1 MGATTSTST
10 ERRLRDAFL
19 IRAFNAGSDSIARL
33 RAEFRRLSATATCVT
48 GSDVRALLACS
59 GIEVGETLFQRIH
72 AHLFAGGSATAPL
85 STAHTALRA
94 LGPQRADEG
103 SVGGGELAATAKP
116 GAALGTTVGT
126 ACATVGA
133 DVSIAG
139 VHAAPLP
146 GVVALVAENSALREA
161 LFDSEQRNEQLA
173 TTLQCALAQI
183 AVMERKL
190 EGVMADAVQEYGH
203 EHSAAACTTRA
214 GRSDIDTDSGGSSA
228 NVCSNGSSDGSFA
241 MRLFPPAAA
250 GRHK

>member
-1 MGATTSTST
+1 MGATTST

-72 AHLFAGGSATAPL
+72 AHLFAGGSATTPL
-85 STAHTALRA
+85 STAHAALRA
-94 LGPQRADEG
+94 LGPQCADEG
-103 SVGGGELAATAKP
+103 SVGEELAATANP
-116 GAALGTTVGT
+116 GAALGTTAGT

-133 DVSIAG
+133 DMSIAG
-139 VHAAPLP
+139 VCAAPLP
-146 GVVALVAENSALREA
+146 GAVALVAENSALREA

-203 EHSAAACTTRA
+203 EYSAVAHTTRA
-214 GRSDIDTDSGGSSA
+214 GGSDIDTDSGGSVS
-228 NVCSNGSSDGSFA
+228 VCSNGSSDGSFA
-241 MRLFPPAAA
+241 MRLFPPTAA